1 MVKYQLWFLGT
12 CLFPHY
18 MLLQASRPT
27 PKKYL
32 DIHVIQAKGRKYS
45 KKDIYVNKVY
55 QVLYIPLLNQIYP
68 S

>member
-1 MVKYQLWFLGT
+1 MEEYQLWFLGT

-32 DIHVIQAKGRKYS
+32 DKHIIQTEGIKCDKN
-45 KKDIYVNKVY
+45 D
-55 QVLYIPLLNQIYP
+55 P
-68 S
+68 